1 MILSFDIGLRN
12 LGMCKL
18 SVENAVDKKRAFSV
32 HQWAVYSAV
41 PDDIN
46 VNKTSIEVLC
56 PMFSKLIEE
65 HAAEWLDGATSIF
78 IESQPMGR
86 TRNLKTKIL
95 SHVLQVCLMRSTS
108 VVPTFVHPTLK
119 LKTMVGPRTYRANKK
134 HAVTT
139 THDLVHSEL
148 CKTPEC
154 AELYVGKKRDDLAD
168 AFLQGYYAVDCQH
181 ATKAVHLLADKG
193 DKKADKPADKPAKK
207 RKASKTVNLDKEPE
221 PAENAATEVPTTDK
235 KPKESAKK
243 KRKLTKD
250 ESINDHL

>member
-1 MILSFDIGLRN
+1 
-12 LGMCKL
+12 MCKL
-18 SVENAVDKKRAFSV
+18 SVENAVDKRRAFSV
-32 HQWAVYSAV
+32 HEWAVYSAV
-41 PDDIN
+41 PEDIN

-65 HAAEWLDGATSIF
+65 HAAEWLDGATNIF

-95 SHVLQVCLMRSTS
+95 SHVLQVCLMRSTT

-134 HAVTT
+134 HAVTV
-139 THDLVHSEL
+139 THELVHSDL

-154 AELYVGKKRDDLAD
+154 ADLFVGKKRDDLAD

-181 ATKAVHLLADKG
+181 SAKAAHMLADKTPKEAKTR
-193 DKKADKPADKPAKK
+193 KKTK
-207 RKASKTVNLDKEPE
+207 
-221 PAENAATEVPTTDK
+221 NAAIVENISDAADTSQQA
-235 KPKESAKK
+235 PKESTKK

-250 ESINDHL
+250 DSIDDHI